1 MIIENVG
8 AVISEAD
15 TLEVRFGDEYDVAEE
30 EIYENEEYDLENEIG
45 HYVLENGI
53 ESYPVEDFDEEAFN
67 KMEELFAD
75 VGKQGEKT
83 PSYEELYTDIT
94 YEVYPETDMRY
105 SAVSLGENFSVNGK
119 GDFES
124 IDLKA
129 ENTYFTD
136 LYSERKL
143 FSEKNKKSSAANILM
158 TASGIGMYEDFN
170 LKNGE
175 IKAEMTAIINLY
187 SGFIL

>member
-15 TLEVRFGDEYDVAEE
+15 TLEVRFGDEYDVVEE

>member
-53 ESYPVEDFDEEAFN
+53 EGYPVEGFDEEAFN
-67 KMEELFAD
+67 EMEELFAD
-75 VGKQGEKT
+75 VEKQGEKK
-83 PSYEELYTDIT
+83 PSYEELYTDII

-119 GDFES
+119 GGFES

-143 FSEKNKKSSAANILM
+143 FSEKNKKSSAANMLM

-170 LKNGE
+170 LKDGE

-187 SGFIL
+187 SSFIL